1 MSSKGAGGEHLPFTP
16 ETREA
21 FGIQREFGGN
31 TLTATSRL
39 SFVSRAR

>member
-1 MSSKGAGGEHLPFTP
+1 MIELGKDFGFAPEAASRSTSRANWAGS
-16 ETREA
+16 
-21 FGIQREFGGN
+21 